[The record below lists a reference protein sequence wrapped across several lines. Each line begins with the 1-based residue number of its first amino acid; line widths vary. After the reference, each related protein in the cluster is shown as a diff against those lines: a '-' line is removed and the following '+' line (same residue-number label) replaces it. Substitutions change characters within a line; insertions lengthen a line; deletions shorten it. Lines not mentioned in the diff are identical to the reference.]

1 MSFRLT
7 IEPLGA
13 TIEVDDG
20 QSVLDAALRQGIY
33 IPHACGHG
41 LCGTCKVQVCDGEVD
56 HGHANPFALMEVER
70 DEGKTLACCATLQCD
85 ATIEADIE
93 DEPDALVI
101 PVRDFAAT
109 VRRIVDLTPTI
120 KALHLALD
128 KPIGFQ
134 AGQYVQLEIPGLAG
148 QRAAVPE
155 RPAHPP
161 GGSPRYPEAGGE
173 RQSRA
178 FSIANSPADVERS
191 GEIELNVRIV
201 PGGQGTGYLHQ
212 RLKVGDRL
220 RLAGPYGR
228 FFVRRSA
235 QRPMV
240 FMAGGSGLSSPR
252 SMILD
257 LLDGGCTLP
266 ITLVYGQRVRDELY
280 YDAEFRALAEQHA
293 NFSYVPTLSSE
304 AEGSGWDGARGFVHE
319 AAKAHF
325 GGTFAGHQAYL
336 CGPPPMVEAC
346 IATLMQGRLFERD
359 IFTEKFLSA
368 ADAQGARSPLFQRL

>member
-1 MSFRLT
+1 MSYQLT

-13 TIEVDDG
+13 TIEVAEG

-56 HGHANPFALMEVER
+56 HGRANPFALMEVER
-70 DEGKTLACCATLQCD
+70 EEGKTLACCATLQCD
-85 ATIEADIE
+85 TTIEADVE
-93 DEPDALVI
+93 DEPDAQVI

-109 VRRIVDLTPTI
+109 VNRIVQLTPTI

-128 KPIGFQ
+128 RPISFQ
-134 AGQYVQLEIPGLAG
+134 AGQYVQLEIPGL
-148 QRAAVPE
+148 
-155 RPAHPP
+155 
-161 GGSPRYPEAGGE
+161 GE
-173 RQSRA
+173 SRA
-178 FSIANSPADVERS
+178 FSIANAPAEVAAS
-191 GEIELNVRIV
+191 GEIELNVRMV
-201 PGGQGTGYLHQ
+201 PGGKGTGYLHQ
-212 RLKVGDRL
+212 QLKVGDRL

-228 FFVRRSA
+228 FFVRGSA
-235 QRPMV
+235 RRPMV

-257 LLDGGCTLP
+257 LLGGGCTLP
-266 ITLVYGQRVRDELY
+266 ITLVYGQRTRDELY
-280 YDAEFRALAEQHA
+280 YDAEFRALADQHP
-293 NFSYVPTLSSE
+293 NFRYVPALSGE
-304 AEGSGWDGARGFVHE
+304 AEGSGWSGACGFVHE
-319 AAKAHF
+319 AAKTHF
-325 GGTFAGHQAYL
+325 NGSFAGHQAYL

-368 ADAQGARSPLFQRL
+368 ADAQAPRSPLFQRL

>member
-1 MSFRLT
+1 MSYQLT
-7 IEPLGA
+7 IEPLGT
-13 TIEVDDG
+13 TIEVEEG
-20 QSVLDAALRQGIY
+20 QSLLDAALRQGIY

-41 LCGTCKVQVCDGEVD
+41 LCGTCKVQVSTGEVD
-56 HGHANPFALMEVER
+56 HGAANPFALMDVER
-70 DEGKTLACCATLQCD
+70 EEGKTLACCATLQCD
-85 ATIEADIE
+85 ATIEAEID
-93 DEPDALVI
+93 DEPDAQVI
-101 PVRDFAAT
+101 PVRDFAGT

-128 KPIGFQ
+128 KPIEFQ
-134 AGQYVQLEIPGLAG
+134 AGQYMQVEIPGLG
-148 QRAAVPE
+148 
-155 RPAHPP
+155 
-161 GGSPRYPEAGGE
+161 
-173 RQSRA
+173 QSRA
-178 FSIANSPADVERS
+178 FSIANSPQAVRRS

-201 PGGQGTGYLHQ
+201 AGGKGTGYLHTV
-212 RLKVGDRL
+212 LKEGDRV

-257 LLDGGCTLP
+257 LLEGGCTLP
-266 ITLVYGQRVRDELY
+266 ITLVYGQRVREELY
-280 YDAEFRALAEQHA
+280 YDEEFRALAQRHA
-293 NFSYVPTLSSE
+293 NFSYLPALSNE
-304 AEGSGWDGARGFVHE
+304 AEGSGWSGARGFVHD

-325 GGTFAGHQAYL
+325 GGNFAGHQAYL

-368 ADAQGARSPLFQRL
+368 ADARGARSPLFQRL